1 MEELPMYRKRFI
13 EELIEKKLRST
24 YCVNVIGP
32 KFCGKTT
39 TCEQF
44 AKSKIKLISKDVI
57 DVVRA
62 SPQVALQG
70 ERLRLIDEWQT
81 VPILWDKIREQADTE
96 ETKFGQYLL
105 TGSATPADQEELN
118 HTGSGRIV
126 NVRMKPMSL
135 FESGESKG
143 KVSIKELFDNP
154 LFDCADL
161 NQDYDLE
168 DTVFLMARA
177 DVAAGDFSAR
187 LCNVVMTCLAVMPE
201 NRYQSVDELRTAL
214 GWVTTP
220 VISTVIHKPQIAE
233 PPNEYPATVVMSA
246 SAAQRAVLAEVVA
259 QPVSP
264 PSPEP
269 AAMGLGSD
277 PDATVISSRA
287 RHASP
292 VESFSIDELI
302 NAPSAPPAAPAAPK
316 AAIDSAPAP
325 AAKVAPQT
333 RPPQVSTQAKP
344 ADAPRSSASGSRM
357 PVIVGAL
364 AALGVLG
371 AAGLFM
377 FGSPKTPEP
386 ELAITKPEPAPVVVK
401 PADEAAASPS
411 APVAVAAA
419 AVSEPQAAPAP
430 TQQAA
435 IAPSGVA
442 SAAIG
447 ASSSALVDTNGSVR
461 VELKGGWGVV
471 FVDGEQ
477 KGTVPPVLV
486 MKLAPGSH
494 DLEIRNPAVPTEK
507 RVITV
512 SAGKTTVV
520 RHAFVK

>member
-1 MEELPMYRKRFI
+1 
-13 EELIEKKLRST
+13 
-24 YCVNVIGP
+24 
-32 KFCGKTT
+32 
-39 TCEQF
+39 
-44 AKSKIKLISKDVI
+44 
-57 DVVRA
+57 
-62 SPQVALQG
+62 
-70 ERLRLIDEWQT
+70 
-81 VPILWDKIREQADTE
+81 
-96 ETKFGQYLL
+96 
-105 TGSATPADQEELN
+105 
-118 HTGSGRIV
+118 
-126 NVRMKPMSL
+126 
-135 FESGESKG
+135 
-143 KVSIKELFDNP
+143 
-154 LFDCADL
+154 
-161 NQDYDLE
+161 
-168 DTVFLMARA
+168 
-177 DVAAGDFSAR
+177 
-187 LCNVVMTCLAVMPE
+187 
-201 NRYQSVDELRTAL
+201 
-214 GWVTTP
+214 
-220 VISTVIHKPQIAE
+220 
-233 PPNEYPATVVMSA
+233 
-246 SAAQRAVLAEVVA
+246 
-259 QPVSP
+259 
-264 PSPEP
+264 
-269 AAMGLGSD
+269 MGLGSD

-316 AAIDSAPAP
+316 AAVDSVPAP

-333 RPPQVSTQAKP
+333 RPPQVSPQAKP
-344 ADAPRSSASGSRM
+344 ADAPKSSASGSRM

-371 AAGLFM
+371 AAGFFM
-377 FGSPKTPEP
+377 FGSPKAPEP

-401 PADEAAASPS
+401 PADEAAATPS

-435 IAPSGVA
+435 VAPSGVA

-447 ASSSALVDTNGSVR
+447 ASSSAMVDTNGSVR